1 VSVEGIAKTLD
12 AFLEFERA
20 LIFNPNFDR
29 VEPHRFNR
37 TDSGEVNFDLRF
49 LYFPESIS
57 EPDAPA
63 VAPEGE
69 PQEIVAG
76 DVGTS
81 GAQMD
86 AEPPVVEASTAE
98 AESTSQPVEVT
109 DETVGVEAGA
119 PAAHGSDPP
128 AEAEPVDVVRP
139 QQDAAA
145 VPTSGSESDASGD
158 PS

>member
-1 VSVEGIAKTLD
+1 M
-12 AFLEFERA
+12 
-20 LIFNPNFDR
+20 
-29 VEPHRFNR
+29 
-37 TDSGEVNFDLRF
+37 
-49 LYFPESIS
+49 S

-98 AESTSQPVEVT
+98 AESTSQPMEVT
-109 DETVGVEAGA
+109 DETVGVEAGS